1 MMQRDMRIGSLF
13 SGIGGLELGLEWAG
27 VGHVV
32 WQVERDPFPRSV
44 LAKHWPKADRGV
56 TDVRKAG
63 SATLPY
69 VDVICGGFPC
79 QDISYAG
86 KGAGLAGER
95 SGLWYE
101 FARVI
106 REMGPRYVVIE
117 NVSALIARGLDQVL
131 GTLADIGYDAQW
143 RTIRA
148 SDVGAPHRRERLFIV
163 AHPIGERRER
173 WFDTRVH
180 EGSKGWNANASA
192 DVQAM
197 ANANG
202 TNEQTRGADRMG
214 DGSRTCR
221 SDKTGSAARQSKNGR
236 EIYGGV
242 ANANELRRNWWP
254 GEGDDGARIGE
265 PTNGGAIK
273 ELANPNAVG
282 FCYEATERELDG
294 QRFAKPS
301 WNIGEEAAC
310 IIESGVGR
318 EPDGLSGW
326 LDRWPAAPGEDQYEW
341 EQPRTIAKCANRS
354 HRLKALGNAVVPAV
368 AREVGRWLLEI
379 EAQR

>member
-1 MMQRDMRIGSLF
+1 MRRNMKIGSLF

-163 AHPIGERRER
+163 AHTLSERRER
-173 WFDTRVH
+173 WLDTRVH
-180 EGSKGWNANASA
+180 EGIEGRNTNASA
-192 DVQAM
+192 IVQAM
-197 ANANG
+197 ANASS
-202 TNEQTRGADRMG
+202 E
-214 DGSRTCR
+214 
-221 SDKTGSAARQSKNGR
+221 GR
-236 EIYGGV
+236 EGAKQERNDSGEIGRGDSVRIGV
-242 ANANELRRNWWP
+242 ERCGDVVADANELRRGWRPW
-254 GEGDDGARIGE
+254 EGDDGARLRK
-265 PTNGGAIK
+265 PTNGGSIK
-273 ELANPNAVG
+273 ELANPGCEHGKWGAHWPEPRNETSDSQSFG
-282 FCYEATERELDG
+282 GHRII
-294 QRFAKPS
+294 KP
-301 WNIGEEAAC
+301 W
-310 IIESGVGR
+310 VGR
-318 EPDGLSGW
+318 EPNGLSGW

-341 EQPRTIAKCANRS
+341 EQPRTIAKCDNRS

-368 AREVGRWLLEI
+368 AREVGLWLLDI